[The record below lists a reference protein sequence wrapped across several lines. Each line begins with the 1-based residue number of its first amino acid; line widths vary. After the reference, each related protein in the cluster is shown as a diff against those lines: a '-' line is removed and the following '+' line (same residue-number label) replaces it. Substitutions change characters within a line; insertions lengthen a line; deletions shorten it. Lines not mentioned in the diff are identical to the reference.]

1 MVHRLRVE
9 LAGVETISG
18 GERTEI
24 EDEALLL
31 EPCDVGAGNPEDVWC
46 GAVGDLRHQLVL
58 VGGTLVGAG
67 FIAQADSVAILGVDA
82 VADAGVYLGLS
93 VVVGAC
99 TPAKFNAIAT
109 GRNCGLGTSGGGVHG
124 CGRGLGAT
132 GGGGL

>member
-9 LAGVETISG
+9 LAGVETISS
-18 GERTEI
+18 GERAEI
-24 EDEALLL
+24 EDEAFLL
-31 EPCDVGAGNPEDVWC
+31 EAGDVGAGDPEHVGC
-46 GAVGDLRHQLVL
+46 RAVGDLGDELVL
-58 VGGTLVGAG
+58 VRGTLVGAG
-67 FIAQADSVAILGVDA
+67 FVAQADSVAVLGVDA